1 MTKKARPHDG
11 ASGRKIGRP
20 KKGDPPRVPY
30 TELDKLLVHG
40 EEVACEDG
48 ESKTVVFPSYRELG
62 RRFGVSNSL
71 IAAYSKKHNCLQRR
85 ALAHQ
90 RTIAQVDQKV
100 VQARA
105 KAIAKTREDKLRMV
119 DQALDGFDQALA
131 EGRIRFDSL
140 TDFNTVVRL
149 KVFLEGGPDSR
160 SEVHAALSL
169 ADIQERHRRMLKAM
183 ERSTPAERGEVVR
196 EPDERRALQEAVEQE
211 AADREQASNSPALSS
226 EARLREVG
234 DHNIERQ
241 GFQDGEEQ

>member
-1 MTKKARPHDG
+1 MSKKRPPHDG

-20 KKGDPPRVPY
+20 KKGEPPRVPY
-30 TELDKLLVHG
+30 VELDRLLVHG

-160 SEVHAALSL
+160 SEVHASLSL
-169 ADIQERHRRMLKAM
+169 ADLQERHRRMLKSM

-196 EPDERRALQEAVEQE
+196 EPDARRALPEATEQE
-211 AADREQASNSPALSS
+211 ASDHEHASNSPPLSS
-226 EARLREVG
+226 ETGLQEVG
-234 DHNIERQ
+234 DHNLSGPSCQ
-241 GFQDGEEQ
+241 EEEGP